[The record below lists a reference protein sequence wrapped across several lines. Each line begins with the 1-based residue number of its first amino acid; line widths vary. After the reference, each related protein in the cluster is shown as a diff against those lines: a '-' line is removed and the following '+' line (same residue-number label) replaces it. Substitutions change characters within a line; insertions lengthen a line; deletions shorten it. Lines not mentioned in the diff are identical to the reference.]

1 MLTKAKLNNIKISH
15 ISYNQFVSVNMLRKY
30 DDIKEAIK
38 NVKSQTV
45 IKDFR
50 LFIKLYCLKC
60 RKNKETKK
68 PKVKNN
74 NKV

>member
-1 MLTKAKLNNIKISH
+1 MTAGIKNYKSIIKKNKKNDKILLLTKAKLNNIKISH

-45 IKDFR
+45 H
-50 LFIKLYCLKC
+50 
-60 RKNKETKK
+60 
-68 PKVKNN
+68 
-74 NKV
+74 

>member
-1 MLTKAKLNNIKISH
+1 MLLLTKANLNNIKISH

-45 IKDFR
+45 H
-50 LFIKLYCLKC
+50 
-60 RKNKETKK
+60 
-68 PKVKNN
+68 
-74 NKV
+74 